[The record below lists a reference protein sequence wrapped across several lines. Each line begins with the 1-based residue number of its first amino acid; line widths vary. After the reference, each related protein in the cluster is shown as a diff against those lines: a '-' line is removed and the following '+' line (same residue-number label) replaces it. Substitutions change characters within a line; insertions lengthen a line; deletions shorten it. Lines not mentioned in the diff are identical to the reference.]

1 MEAASTFQATGGR
14 GRFCPLQVGRQEPQG
29 PYPPPPDLN
38 RGVEDG
44 KAKHE
49 EILQAAEEKG
59 KQGKDTLE
67 TEGRK
72 EAGPNLQEPSGK
84 MDSVSSGLEAKPNQ
98 QQNRDESKHQ
108 VGESHSQQRIF
119 CSKCRS
125 YSHLSRDCKLSVF
138 CIIFAKET
146 HRTEDCIR
154 KNQKKPVA
162 KVVGCAAPGLGY
174 VLIQSAKGIVQKE
187 HVNSLAIVTIM
198 WGGDLTEQAL
208 EEVFTP
214 HFKWN
219 WTWKARMQEKGVS
232 HMRFPNKMKLDE
244 LAKFDSIRVKGTSV
258 HVKVKKWTQEA
269 EAVGML
275 HEVWVTV
282 EGVPDEMKDYDPLH
296 EVGSNLGPV
305 IEVDMVTLKTKDVV
319 RIRVVRVGMMTL
331 KSLPLTMT
339 LVTPKLLVYKA
350 HFKLEQIVELG
361 WFRDCAQEKRAVE
374 VAQQNEPSNIDHM
387 QRNKKPRKEEAA
399 SSMGVLEKAGDKK
412 KTIVVEEDSDN
423 ESAQAELVKLKQMEI
438 DRELALRVQL
448 EEQFK
453 VKQIQLDKIEEVIYD
468 EDEPRVLLVGSEE
481 IMESQES
488 SDFAVAVGV
497 VLSQTDEDMTE
508 EKRKKSLR
516 LMEKEDKKVADA
528 AAERKEALNA
538 FINKGCALEAVDTNL
553 NLIKNL
559 ELARINL
566 FLKEKLKTSQ
576 KGECENVGENLSDID
591 INIDEVL
598 HSDDCMSDFDY
609 AENMLR
615 LSQSNSSGKKR
626 RKNNI

>member
-1 MEAASTFQATGGR
+1 
-14 GRFCPLQVGRQEPQG
+14 
-29 PYPPPPDLN
+29 
-38 RGVEDG
+38 
-44 KAKHE
+44 
-49 EILQAAEEKG
+49 
-59 KQGKDTLE
+59 
-67 TEGRK
+67 
-72 EAGPNLQEPSGK
+72 
-84 MDSVSSGLEAKPNQ
+84 
-98 QQNRDESKHQ
+98 
-108 VGESHSQQRIF
+108 
-119 CSKCRS
+119 
-125 YSHLSRDCKLSVF
+125 
-138 CIIFAKET
+138 
-146 HRTEDCIR
+146 
-154 KNQKKPVA
+154 
-162 KVVGCAAPGLGY
+162 
-174 VLIQSAKGIVQKE
+174 
-187 HVNSLAIVTIM
+187 
-198 WGGDLTEQAL
+198 
-208 EEVFTP
+208 
-214 HFKWN
+214 
-219 WTWKARMQEKGVS
+219 MQEKGVF

-244 LAKFDSIRVKGTSV
+244 LAEFDSIRVKGTSV

-269 EAVGML
+269 EAVGRL

-305 IEVDMVTLKTKDVV
+305 IEVDMVALKTKDVV
-319 RIRVVRVGMMTL
+319 RIRVGMMTL

-350 HFKLEQIVELG
+350 HLKLEQIVELG

-374 VAQQNEPSNIDHM
+374 VAEQNEPSNIDNM
-387 QRNKKPRKEEAA
+387 QRNKKPRKEEAT

-412 KTIVVEEDSDN
+412 KAIVVEEDSDN

-453 VKQIQLDKIEEVIYD
+453 VKQIQLDKDVAGGMIEGGIREAQAGEGENEKTKKTQEGMADKSGTSQRVENDSEEVIYD
-468 EDEPRVLLVGSEE
+468 EDEPRVQLVGSEE
-481 IMESQES
+481 NMESQES

-508 EKRKKSLR
+508 EKKKKSLR

-538 FINKGCALEAVDTNL
+538 FINKDCALEAVDTNL

-566 FLKEKLKTSQ
+566 FLKEKLNTSQ

-615 LSQSNSSGKKR
+615 LSQSNLSGKKR
-626 RKNNI
+626 RKNNRGNLEIFKVTPKCSGKNEKKKTKNKS